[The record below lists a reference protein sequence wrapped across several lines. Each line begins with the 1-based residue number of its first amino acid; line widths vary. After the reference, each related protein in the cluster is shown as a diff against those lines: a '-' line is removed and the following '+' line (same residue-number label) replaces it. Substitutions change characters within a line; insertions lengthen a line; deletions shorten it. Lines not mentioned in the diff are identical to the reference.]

1 MSLHYGIGVFFFF
14 FMVLIILREMN
25 VSEKKIIF
33 NFSSCQEE
41 IGRFEIMF
49 SNCKLK
55 NLTNI
60 YSLTKILLFEMNYES
75 N

>member
-1 MSLHYGIGVFFFF
+1 MY
-14 FMVLIILREMN
+14 RK
-25 VSEKKIIF
+25 KKIIF
-33 NFSSCQEE
+33 NFFSCQEE

-55 NLTNI
+55 YLTNI
-60 YSLTKILLFEMNYES
+60 YSLTKILLFEMNYGS